1 MFKAGDKVRFIRGE
15 IIEWEL
21 DEWWRKDDLEI
32 DKEYIIESVSDNDG
46 ISLRGKLYWHHPAHF
61 VLKGTKEYKVRLSQ
75 DDLDAIFLS
84 SSLIGGNPNTTSRS
98 VFSNVEVNHIIGL
111 HSSFLQQGYNYN
123 FLSKYRTGNIDFI
136 KKVY

>member
-1 MFKAGDKVRFIRGE
+1 MKKFKKGDKVKLVRGGA
-15 IIEWEL
+15 
-21 DEWWRKDDLEI
+21 I
-32 DKEYIIESVSDNDG
+32 DYE
-46 ISLRGKLYWHHPAHF
+46 
-61 VLKGTKEYKVRLSQ
+61 TKVKLSQ
-75 DDLDAIFLS
+75 DDLDAIFLL